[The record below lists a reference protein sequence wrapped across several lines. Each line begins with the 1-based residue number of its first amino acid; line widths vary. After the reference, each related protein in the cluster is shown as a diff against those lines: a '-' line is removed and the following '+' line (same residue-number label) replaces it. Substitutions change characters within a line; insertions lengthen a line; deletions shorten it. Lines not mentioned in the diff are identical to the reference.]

1 MKLEPVT
8 KFDKRNITTSKKID
22 DDVISASCDVIVVF
36 SIYGQFE
43 AIWKQNSRHMVC
55 KTYILINS
63 NLLSYRNWKENQT
76 IFNTALILLPW
87 VKVPFLTKN
96 ADFLQKNGDISKIKG
111 LVVLKGIFSKTAYV
125 LVLMYQIS
133 IF

>member
-1 MKLEPVT
+1 
-8 KFDKRNITTSKKID
+8 
-22 DDVISASCDVIVVF
+22 
-36 SIYGQFE
+36 
-43 AIWKQNSRHMVC
+43 MVC

-63 NLLSYRNWKENQT
+63 NLLSYRNWKENQK